1 MEGFCLSTGEDLCYT
16 KKKVRGDCMAVDIL
30 QEKIR
35 KTKNPSVLEL
45 TLPVSDLPPQFA
57 RNGEGY
63 AVFCEELL
71 ICLKGIVPAVR
82 LAFSAFVLLGHDGLY
97 QLSRTLKKAAE
108 LGYYVLLD
116 APEILSPSMA
126 KMTAEGIF
134 GEGSLYP
141 CDGLI
146 ISGYLGS
153 DVIKPFLSCC
163 KKNKKDLFVVT
174 RTANKSAPE
183 LQDLL
188 AGSRL
193 VHVAAADH
201 VNRYGADTAG
211 KFGYTSVGILAAASS
226 AESLRNLRSKYPKLF
241 LLLDGYDYPN
251 ANAKNCSFAF
261 DKFGHGAAACG
272 GSAIICAWK
281 TEESDGS
288 DYLEKAKTAAERM
301 KKNLTRYV
309 TVL

>member
-1 MEGFCLSTGEDLCYT
+1 
-16 KKKVRGDCMAVDIL
+16 MAIDVL

-45 TLPVSDLPPQFA
+45 NLSVSDLPPQISH
-57 RNGEGY
+57 NGEGY
-63 AVFCEELL
+63 AKFCEELL
-71 ICLKGIVPAVR
+71 VCLKGIVPAVR
-82 LAFSAFVLLGHDGLY
+82 LSFSAFMLLGHDGLY
-97 QLSRTLKKAAE
+97 QLSRTLQKAGE
-108 LGYYVLLD
+108 LGYYILLD
-116 APEILSPSMA
+116 APELLSPAMA
-126 KMTAEGIF
+126 KLLADGIL

-141 CDGLI
+141 CDGLV

-153 DVIKPFLSCC
+153 DVIKPFLPYCQ
-163 KKNKKDLFVVT
+163 KNKKDLFVVA

-201 VNRYGADTAG
+201 VNRYGADTSG
-211 KFGYTSVGILAAASS
+211 KFGYTGVGILAAASS
-226 AESLRNLRSKYPKLF
+226 AESLRSLRTKYPKLF
-241 LLLDGYDYPN
+241 LLLDGFDYPN

-261 DKFGHGAAACG
+261 DKFGHGAAACS
-272 GSAIICAWK
+272 GSAITCAWK
-281 TEESDGS
+281 EAESDGS
-288 DYLEKAKTAAERM
+288 DYLDRAKAAAERM

>member
-1 MEGFCLSTGEDLCYT
+1 MS
-16 KKKVRGDCMAVDIL
+16 VDVL

-35 KTKNPSVLEL
+35 KTKNPSIVELGMPLSEIPPHITEEAGTPDAAYGRFCRELLDGLKNTVSAVRISFAAFALLGAEGMTEL
-45 TLPVSDLPPQFA
+45 TAVLK
-57 RNGEGY
+57 Y
-63 AVFCEELL
+63 A
-71 ICLKGIVPAVR
+71 ADR
-82 LAFSAFVLLGHDGLY
+82 
-97 QLSRTLKKAAE
+97 
-108 LGYYVLLD
+108 GYYVLLD
-116 APEILSPSMA
+116 SPEIWSA
-126 KMTAEGIF
+126 QAAEAVAEAVF
-134 GEGSLYP
+134 GEGSRFP
-141 CDGLI
+141 CDGLV

-153 DVIKPFLSCC
+153 DIVKPFLNYC
-163 KKNKKDLFVVT
+163 KAAKKDLFVAA

-193 VHVAAADH
+193 VHTAAADH

-211 KFGYTSVGILAAASS
+211 KFGYTRVGVMAAASS

-241 LLLDGYDYPN
+241 LLVDGYDYPN

-261 DKFGHGAAACG
+261 DRFGHGAVVCG
-272 GSAIICAWK
+272 GTAITCAWK
-281 TEESDGS
+281 QAEGSDGT
-288 DYLEKAKTAAERM
+288 DFLEHAVAAAERM

>member
-1 MEGFCLSTGEDLCYT
+1 MSI
-16 KKKVRGDCMAVDIL
+16 DIL

-35 KTKNPSVLEL
+35 KTKNPSILEL
-45 TLPVSDLPPQFA
+45 ALPVSDLPAQFEQ
-57 RNGEGY
+57 NGDGY
-63 AVFCEELL
+63 AAFCRELL
-71 ICLKGIVPAVR
+71 GGLKGLVPAVR
-82 LAFSAFVLLGHDGLY
+82 LSFAAFMLLGHDGLY
-97 QLSRTLKKAAE
+97 QLSRTLTAASE

-116 APEILSPSMA
+116 APEIYSPAMA
-126 KMTAEGIF
+126 KMISERIL

-141 CDGLI
+141 CDGLV

-153 DVIKPFLSCC
+153 DVIKPFLASC
-163 KKNKKDLFVVT
+163 KKDGKDLFVVT

-193 VHVAAADH
+193 VHLAAADH
-201 VNRYGADTAG
+201 VNRYGADTVG
-211 KFGYTSVGILAAASS
+211 KFGYTRVGILAAASA
-226 AESLRNLRSKYPKLF
+226 AESLKTLRSKYPKLF

-251 ANAKNCSFAF
+251 SNAKNCSFAF
-261 DKFGHGAAACG
+261 DKFGHGAAACSG
-272 GSAIICAWK
+272 HDIVCAWK
-281 TEESDGS
+281 DGESDGS
-288 DYLEKAKTAAERM
+288 DYLEKAKAAVDRM